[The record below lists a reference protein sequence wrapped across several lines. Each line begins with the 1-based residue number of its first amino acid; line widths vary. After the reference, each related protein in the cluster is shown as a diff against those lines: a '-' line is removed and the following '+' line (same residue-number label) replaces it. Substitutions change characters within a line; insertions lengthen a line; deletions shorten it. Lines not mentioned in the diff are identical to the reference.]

1 MKRLHFLFIT
11 ALIAFTG
18 CINSEKSKLVILH
31 TNDTH
36 SQIDPDETGCGG
48 ILRRKALIDSVRH
61 AEENVL
67 LVDAGDAVQGS
78 LYYLLYYGK
87 VETLMMNELGYDIAI
102 LGNHEFDLGMDSLLR
117 QYRNLTATKLTTN
130 YDLSATA
137 LDTLFVP
144 YTVKEY
150 NGTQIGLIGL
160 NVNPDGLISA
170 RKCVGVKYSDVIS
183 VANSTAEM
191 LKTQFNIDYVIA
203 LTHIGYDNRLNG
215 LPDDVTLAQ
224 KSRNIDIII
233 GGHSHTTINPDT
245 DPTEKYI
252 VKNADGKDVLIAQSG
267 SRGRYLG
274 EITIDLNSGETTSRL
289 IQVNSRLDKFVNVET
304 AKILAPYKV
313 IVDSLLSIEVAQSA
327 VKLNQDGE
335 QLINLVSDFIKVK
348 GSELSGKEVDLA
360 MMNRGGIR
368 NGLPLGTISEGDL
381 MMAFPFD
388 NRITVIEITGADLL
402 EAFDIIASR
411 NHISLSQG
419 SHIVYD
425 ADCGKC
431 TISLVDNNVIN
442 PNEKYLLATIDYL
455 AEGGDGMKPLAK
467 GNIIATSGNE
477 LRSDLISY
485 LSEEAKKGVIINPDT
500 TKRVIP
506 AKRKQ

>member
-1 MKRLHFLFIT
+1 MKRLHFLLLAT
-11 ALIAFTG
+11 LMAFTG
-18 CINSEKSKLVILH
+18 CVNSEKSRLVILH

-36 SQIDPDETGCGG
+36 SQIDPDETGLGG
-48 ILRRKALIDSVRH
+48 VLRRKALIDSVRGV
-61 AEENVL
+61 EDNVL

-87 VETLMMNELGYDIAI
+87 VEMLMMNELGYDVAI
-102 LGNHEFDLGMDSLLR
+102 LGNHEFDLGMDSLLC
-117 QYRNLTATKLTTN
+117 QYRNLEATKLTTN

-144 YTVKEY
+144 YTIKEY
-150 NGTQIGLIGL
+150 NGARIGVIGL
-160 NVNPDGLISA
+160 NINPDGLISA

-183 VANSTAEM
+183 AANSAAEL
-191 LKTQFNIDYVIA
+191 LKSQFNTDYIIA
-203 LTHIGYDNRLNG
+203 LTHIGYDNGLNG
-215 LPDDVTLAQ
+215 VPDDVTLAQ

-233 GGHSHTTINPDT
+233 GGHSHTTINPAT
-245 DPTEKYI
+245 NPSEKYI
-252 VKNADGKDVLIAQSG
+252 VRNADGKDVLIAQSG

-289 IQVNSRLDKFVNVET
+289 IPVNSRLDEYVNVET
-304 AKILAPYKV
+304 AEILAPYK
-313 IVDSLLSIEVAQSA
+313 ITVDSLLSIEVARSA

-335 QLINLVSDFIKVK
+335 QLINLVSDFIKIK
-348 GSELSGKEVDLA
+348 GSELSGRKVDLA

-402 EAFDIIASR
+402 QAFDIIASR

-425 ADCGKC
+425 ADGGKC

-442 PNEKYLLATIDYL
+442 PNKKYLLATIDYL

-467 GNIIATSGNE
+467 GKIITISDNE